1 MPGSPF
7 QKRKYREVAVGIGGH
22 IHVEVVTEEIA
33 FPVRVPSPV
42 TVRLGIMAFAAAGK
56 AAVFLTIAVLLFAL
70 LRSSPDRSTVTGKSQ
85 MVWVDQ
91 SLLNRTNQELLV
103 IQPENKGKR
112 IFRFQFP
119 AFQQRKKPGSCT
131 GRVTKG
137 LIAFLFPFGRFH
149 FRETVFRGKIV
160 GGVLPDA
167 GKEII
172 KSPDAGSIAELE
184 TAEDGVKGSFTK
196 HAAPDGNGSHF
207 QL

>member
-1 MPGSPF
+1 M
-7 QKRKYREVAVGIGGH
+7 K
-22 IHVEVVTEEIA
+22 
-33 FPVRVPSPV
+33 
-42 TVRLGIMAFAAAGK
+42 
-56 AAVFLTIAVLLFAL
+56 
-70 LRSSPDRSTVTGKSQ
+70 LR
-85 MVWVDQ
+85 
-91 SLLNRTNQELLV
+91 
-103 IQPENKGKR
+103 KGKR